1 MDLVAVDPTGQTK
14 SFKWEVEIPSR
25 VGESVSCIGW
35 LDLIQLIVKQ
45 ISFSDPQMHSENVC
59 LVYMCDANKSNNAMI
74 VLFIDRISKKLFLAG
89 IYFISIERP
98 TRPPTH

>member
-1 MDLVAVDPTGQTK
+1 
-14 SFKWEVEIPSR
+14 
-25 VGESVSCIGW
+25 
-35 LDLIQLIVKQ
+35 
-45 ISFSDPQMHSENVC
+45 
-59 LVYMCDANKSNNAMI
+59 MCDANKSNNAMI